1 MKINMIIMTTTMM
14 HSQKNTSM
22 MTMDR
27 KTKRSVSISN
37 SVMIKKDKKKSV
49 VTMVTTNQKKIMALL

>member
-27 KTKRSVSISN
+27 KTKRSVSITN